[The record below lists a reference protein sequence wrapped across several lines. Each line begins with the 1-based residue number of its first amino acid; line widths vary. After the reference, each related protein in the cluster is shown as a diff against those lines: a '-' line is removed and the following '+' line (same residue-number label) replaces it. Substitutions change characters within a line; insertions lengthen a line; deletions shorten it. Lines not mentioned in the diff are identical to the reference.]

1 MTRIALTTFSGC
13 LKGINAIKGVKGIKV
28 AAFQKKFFLLFLL
41 FLRENLLILRL
52 ENFIP

>member
-1 MTRIALTTFSGC
+1 MDVSALEDFSTPLRFGRND
-13 LKGINAIKGVKGIKV
+13 KWN
-28 AAFQKKFFLLFLL
+28 KFFLLFLL

>member
-1 MTRIALTTFSGC
+1 MMICPYR
-13 LKGINAIKGVKGIKV
+13 
-28 AAFQKKFFLLFLL
+28 KKICENLL